1 MQTRVFQAA
10 TIVFCVI
17 LILAAQFSIP
27 TIFGADGYLHIR
39 MAQFTRDDG
48 VIRNF
53 HWARY
58 STFAENFAD
67 KDFLYHLMLIPFT
80 FFPSI
85 FFGAKV
91 AAVLFALFLFLVF
104 AYMLRRY
111 CTAQALIPFFLLM
124 FLCSSHFLQAINR
137 PRNMVFI
144 IALSLLFVHFLIQK
158 RQLPLCLIA
167 VVYALSHVSSP
178 FLFVIALAAETVRF
192 IYNRQF
198 FWKSLRA
205 VAFGILLGF
214 LIHPN
219 FPNNILVFYLNGM
232 LVPLY
237 SFKWGLELGA
247 EFFPVD
253 TRSLVLGYPFV
264 WVGLFLLIALG
275 MSKGNKVGIAT
286 RIWMCVAGFFFAL
299 SLFSQRYIIHSYPM
313 ILVSGASYIS
323 DWWGSEVRLGAIRQN
338 RNLRNISLGVAV
350 AIFFFTGF
358 YVYRDFLGDASRI
371 KEYNQHY
378 EHAAGWISRYVP
390 KGETVFHAN
399 WSDSQYFIGLA
410 PQYDYFVTL
419 DPIYMYYWNPRKYN
433 LYRDIAFGRA
443 KDPYVLLKDEFA
455 SWYGYVGKNYFD
467 RLIQQ
472 IRADQRFKILAEDR
486 LGLVFRLMPS

>member
-1 MQTRVFQAA
+1 MQAKVFQAA
-10 TIVFCVI
+10 TILLCVI
-17 LILAAQFSIP
+17 LIVAAQFAIP

-39 MAQFTRDDG
+39 MAQLMRDDG
-48 VIRNF
+48 VIRDF
-53 HWARY
+53 DWARY
-58 STFAENFAD
+58 STFAEHFSD
-67 KDFLYHLMLIPFT
+67 KDFLYHLILIPFT
-80 FFPSI
+80 FFADI

-91 AAVLFALFLFLVF
+91 AAALFALVLFLAF

-111 CTAQALIPFFLLM
+111 CSVQALVPFFLVM

-158 RQLPLCLIA
+158 KQLFLCLIA
-167 VVYALSHVSSP
+167 VVYTLSHVSGP

-205 VAFGILLGF
+205 VAFGILLGL

-219 FPNNILVFYLNGM
+219 FPNNILVFYLNGI

-247 EFFPVD
+247 EFFPAD
-253 TRSLVLGYPFV
+253 TRSLVLGYPAV
-264 WVGLFLLIALG
+264 WVSLFLFIALG
-275 MSKGNKVGIAT
+275 MSKGNKMGIAT
-286 RIWMCVAGFFFAL
+286 RIWMCVAGLFFAL

-313 ILVSGASYIS
+313 ILVAGASYIS
-323 DWWGSEVRLGAIRQN
+323 DWWASGVRLGAVRQN
-338 RNLRNISLGVAV
+338 RNLRNIMLGVAAGLV
-350 AIFFFTGF
+350 LFTGF
-358 YVYRDFLGDASRI
+358 YVYRDFRSDAFRI

-378 EHAAGWISRYVP
+378 ERAAGWISKYVP
-390 KGETVFHAN
+390 KGEIVFHAN

-410 PQYDYFVTL
+410 PEYIYFVTL

-455 SWYGYVGKNYFD
+455 SWYGYVGKNYFSG
-467 RLIQQ
+467 LIQQ

-486 LGLVFRLMPS
+486 LGLLFRLMPG